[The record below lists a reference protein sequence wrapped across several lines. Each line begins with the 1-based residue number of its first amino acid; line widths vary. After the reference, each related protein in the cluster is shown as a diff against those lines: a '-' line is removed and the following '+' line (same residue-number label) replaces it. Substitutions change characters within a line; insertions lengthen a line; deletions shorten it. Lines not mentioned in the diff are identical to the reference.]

1 MFCQPL
7 QQSTKGEDVM
17 QKLTKF
23 LESEDLDWGNLCWIC
38 TDGAPA
44 MLGSFFSRQEMNMKR
59 HRLDARGSFHQQ
71 NAAVVEAS
79 FLVSLEIAKEKKPH
93 TIGEELILPCACR
106 ALQFLAC
113 TLQLHSC
120 VRLSL
125 NINNHEV

>member
-1 MFCQPL
+1 MICHKILKAELLRPSKL
-7 QQSTKGEDVM
+7 RLRLETKHSQHVGKDR
-17 QKLTKF
+17 
-23 LESEDLDWGNLCWIC
+23 
-38 TDGAPA
+38 
-44 MLGSFFSRQEMNMKR
+44 SFFSRQELNMKR
-59 HRLDARGSFHQQ
+59 NRLDASGSFHQQ
-71 NAAVVEAS
+71 NAAVVESS
-79 FLVSLEIAKEKKPH
+79 FLVSFEIAKKKKPH